1 MSSDFKTRLYNL
13 EITPPLGVWDKVAV
27 ALDDTAL
34 TEGLSSKLY
43 QLEVAPPV
51 SIWQK
56 ISSVLQQE
64 NRDAP
69 VPFLQRARPYYRYAA
84 AAVIIG
90 LITFAI
96 SLLTS
101 KKNIANVAKE
111 TSLTSSKQAPPVV
124 QKDHQNINRENQ
136 NSTALLTAPNKK
148 RMIAASF
155 LPASKSV
162 EEILM
167 QKLMNSPNHYSTPA
181 VLETNFSIDGFENNS
196 NQLNYP
202 ARSYSDFPSRGA
214 QVNRYM
220 MLLRPDG
227 YIFRM
232 SKKLSNMVNCMYSL
246 SAIQEDENCRDQV
259 KKWREKIA
267 KSTINPSPDNFMDIL
282 TLIKS
287 LDEN

>member
-1 MSSDFKTRLYNL
+1 MSSDFKTRLHNL
-13 EITPPLGVWDKVAV
+13 EITPPLGVWDKVAA

-43 QLEVAPPV
+43 QLEVVPPV
-51 SIWQK
+51 SVWQK
-56 ISSVLQQE
+56 ISSVLQRE
-64 NRDAP
+64 NREAP
-69 VPFLQRARPYYRYAA
+69 VPSLQRVRPYYRYAA

-111 TSLTSSKQAPPVV
+111 TSSPSSKQAPPVV
-124 QKDHQNINRENQ
+124 QKDNQNINRENQ

-155 LPASKSV
+155 LPAGKTV

-202 ARSYSDFPSRGA
+202 ARSYSDFPSKGA

-232 SKKLSNMVNCMYSL
+232 SKKLSNMVNCMYSI

-259 KKWREKIA
+259 NKWREKIA

>member
-1 MSSDFKTRLYNL
+1 VSNEFKTRLYNF
-13 EITPPLGVWDKVAV
+13 EVAPPLAVWDKITY
-27 ALDDTAL
+27 ALDDIAL

-43 QLEVAPPV
+43 QLELVPPV
-51 SIWQK
+51 SVWQK
-56 ISSVLQQE
+56 ISSVLQRE
-64 NRDAP
+64 NRKVP

-111 TSLTSSKQAPPVV
+111 AVLPSSRKVPAVV
-124 QKDHQNINRENQ
+124 QKDNQNTNAENQ
-136 NSTALLTAPNKK
+136 NITASLTAPNKK
-148 RMIAASF
+148 RMIAESF
-155 LPASKSV
+155 FPAGKPV
-162 EEILM
+162 EEILR
-167 QKLMNSPNHYSTPA
+167 QKLMNSPNHYSAPA

-196 NQLNYP
+196 GQLNY
-202 ARSYSDFPSRGA
+202 ATRSFSDFPKIT

-232 SKKLSNMVNCMYSL
+232 SKKLSNMVNCMYSV
-246 SAIQEDENCRDQV
+246 SAIEEDANCKDQL
-259 KKWREKIA
+259 KQWREKIA
-267 KSTINPSPDNFMDIL
+267 KSTITPSPDNFMDIL

>member
-1 MSSDFKTRLYNL
+1 VSSDFKTRLFNL
-13 EITPPLGVWDKVAV
+13 EIAPPLAVWDKITF
-27 ALDDTAL
+27 ALDDIAL

-43 QLEVAPPV
+43 QLEVVPPV
-51 SIWQK
+51 SVWQK
-56 ISSVLQQE
+56 ISSVLQRE
-64 NRDAP
+64 NREAP
-69 VPFLQRARPYYRYAA
+69 VPFLQKARPYYRYAA

-90 LITFAI
+90 LITFAV

-111 TSLTSSKQAPPVV
+111 TPLSPSKQSPPAL
-124 QKDHQNINRENQ
+124 QKDNQISNKENQ
-136 NSTALLTAPNKK
+136 NTIALLTAPNKK

-155 LPASKSV
+155 LPAGKTV

-181 VLETNFSIDGFENNS
+181 VLESNFSIDGFENNS

-202 ARSYSDFPSRGA
+202 TRSSSDFPSKST

-227 YIFRM
+227 YMFRM

-246 SAIQEDENCRDQV
+246 SAIEEDENCRDQV

-287 LDEN
+287 LDDN